1 MLMKF
6 FPHTILL
13 ITHKQRT
20 AAYYYTGTI
29 DNQESSQL
37 AVSMCSGEMMSD
49 TVSDNNGGRYAY
61 TCHLQREEMTER
73 TFTLS
78 SHPVN

>member
-1 MLMKF
+1 MLMIF

-20 AAYYYTGTI
+20 AACYYVTGTI

-37 AVSMCSGEMMSD
+37 AVSMCSGETVSD
-49 TVSDNNGGRYAY
+49 TVSNNNGGIVAM
-61 TCHLQREEMTER
+61 L
-73 TFTLS
+73 FT
-78 SHPVN
+78 N